1 MILQKSLGLLRIYE
15 LYCFFQKN
23 IINRFTEKLD
33 TEPLEAQFMSQ
44 ERLQG
49 SEYRAILTKMNDM
62 LIDINAHLESGH
74 RYYNS
79 LFEK

>member
-1 MILQKSLGLLRIYE
+1 M
-15 LYCFFQKN
+15 
-23 IINRFTEKLD
+23 D

>member
-1 MILQKSLGLLRIYE
+1 MIILL
-15 LYCFFQKN
+15 LLFPKKN
-23 IINRFTEKLD
+23 NINRFSEKLD
-33 TEPLEAQFMSQ
+33 TGPLEAQFMSQ

-49 SEYRAILTKMNDM
+49 SEYRAILTKLNDM